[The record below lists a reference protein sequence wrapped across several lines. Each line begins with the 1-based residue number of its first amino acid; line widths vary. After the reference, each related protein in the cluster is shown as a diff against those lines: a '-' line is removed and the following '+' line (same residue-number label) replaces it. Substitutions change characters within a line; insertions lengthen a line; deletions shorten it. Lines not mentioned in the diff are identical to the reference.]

1 MPKYIRELDGLR
13 GFAILFV
20 LFYHSKIIIFDIP
33 IFQGGFIG
41 VNIFFVISGF
51 LVGSI
56 FLEKIKLN
64 LDLDL
69 VYFLQRRIRRLVP
82 ALTVSVIISLIIFFY
97 NLKSSDL
104 TELAKSSLTSIF
116 FFSNFFFNKFQY
128 GDLGGLYKP
137 LLHTWSISLEM
148 QFYIFSGFFFYFSK
162 I

>member
-33 IFQGGFIG
+33 IVLNGFIG

-56 FLEKIKLN
+56 FLKKIKLN

-116 FFSNFFFNKFQY
+116 FFKFFF
-128 GDLGGLYKP
+128 
-137 LLHTWSISLEM
+137 
-148 QFYIFSGFFFYFSK
+148 
-162 I
+162 